1 MTFEKIISDLR
12 NRVFF
17 PIYFLQGEETYYIDE
32 ITDYIQNH
40 VLDET
45 EREFNQTVVYGN
57 DVSVAQIVSQ
67 AKAFP
72 MLGNHQVVIVKEAQ
86 NLKKIDDLVS
96 YAENPQNMTLLVLAY
111 KYKKLDGR
119 KKLGKVLKKNH
130 VFFEAKKLY
139 DNKVP
144 SWIVDHLKSK
154 GYGIHPAAAMMLS
167 ENLGNEL
174 KKIAN
179 EIEKLFISLPKG
191 HQVTELDIEENI
203 GISRE
208 FNVFEL
214 QRAIGSKDVLKVNR
228 IIRYFASDPK
238 RFPILMVLPVLFNYF
253 SNLMIIYA
261 LKDKSERSVASALS
275 VHPFFVGEYMQAFRN
290 YPYAKL
296 RRIIGYLRD
305 YDLKA
310 KGINNISTSDG
321 DLLKEMMFKILH

>member
-1 MTFEKIISDLR
+1 MTFESIIENLKVR
-12 NRVFF
+12 NFS

-32 ITDYIQNH
+32 ISDYIQHH
-40 VLDET
+40 VLNET
-45 EREFNQTVVYGN
+45 EREFNQTIIYGN
-57 DVSVAQIVSQ
+57 EVSVPQIVSF
-67 AKAFP
+67 AKAYP
-72 MLGNHQVVIVKEAQ
+72 MMGSHQVIIVKEAQ
-86 NLKKIDDLVS
+86 NLKKIEDLVS
-96 YAENPQNMTLLVLAY
+96 YAENPQEMTILVLAF

-119 KKLGKVLKKNH
+119 KKLGKVLKKKH

-144 SWIVDHLKSK
+144 TWIVEHMKSK
-154 GYGIHPAAAMMLS
+154 GYGITPPAAMMLS

-174 KKIAN
+174 KKISN

-191 HQVTELDIEENI
+191 HLVTELDIEENI

-214 QRAIGSKDVLKVNR
+214 QRAVGAKDVMKANR
-228 IIRYFASDPK
+228 IIRYFGSDPK
-238 RFPILMVLPVLFNYF
+238 RFPILMVLPILFNYMT
-253 SNLMIIYA
+253 NLMTIYA

-275 VHPFFVGEYMQAFRN
+275 VHPFFVGEYMSAQRN
-290 YPYAKL
+290 YTYPKL
-296 RRIIGYLRD
+296 RRIIGYLRE

-310 KGINNISTSDG
+310 KGINNISTPDG